1 MYIGGSVIYEMS
13 EKNLIFWRY
22 VFMMYVLKGLALA
35 GIVLTV
41 ILLLKKT
48 KELKSSTEKDPIT
61 GMTGQELWAFGM
73 KHVVVTSIIGFV
85 ANFLDTLG
93 IGSFA
98 PSSAA
103 FKMTKS
109 VDDSLVPGTLNVGDT
124 IPVCVEA
131 FLFIGIVEMDILTLV
146 LMLVAAVLGSL
157 VSASIVTKFDR
168 KKVRYT
174 LFVGLFLL
182 ATVILMK
189 VFSFGPF
196 GTVGTA
202 LGLRGIK
209 LVIAVVLN
217 FVLGAL
223 MSIGVGLYA
232 PCMAMVLAL
241 GMDAG
246 CAFPAMMGSCA
257 FLMAFGNGPK
267 FIKEAKIDIVATWT
281 QAIAGSVGVFVA
293 YYLVKSL
300 PLETLTKVIVVVV
313 YFTAF
318 LYLKDAIKKGSAA

>member
-1 MYIGGSVIYEMS
+1 MAMWI
-13 EKNLIFWRY
+13 
-22 VFMMYVLKGLALA
+22 LKGLSLA
-35 GIVLTV
+35 GIVLTL
-41 ILLLKKT
+41 ILLILKT
-48 KELKSSTEKDPIT
+48 KELKNSTEKDAVT
-61 GMTGQELWAFGM
+61 GMSGEELLAFGK
-73 KHVVVTSIIGFV
+73 KHWIVTTIIGFV

-109 VDDSLVPGTLNVGDT
+109 VDDALVPGTLNVGDT

-131 FLFIGIVEMDILTLV
+131 FLFFGIVEMDILTLV
-146 LMLVAAVLGSL
+146 LMLVASVVGSI
-157 VSASIVTKFDR
+157 VMAGIVTKFDR
-168 KKVRYT
+168 KKVRYA

-182 ATVILMK
+182 ATVVLMRNLG
-189 VFSFGPF
+189 VGPF
-196 GTVGTA
+196 GTQGEA

-209 LVIAVVLN
+209 LVIAVVGN
-217 FVLGAL
+217 FIFGAL

-241 GMDAG
+241 GMNST

-257 FLMAFGNGPK
+257 YLMAFGNGPK

-281 QAIAGSVGVFVA
+281 QAIGGTIGVFVA
-293 YYLVKSL
+293 YYLVKSM
-300 PLETLTKVIVVVV
+300 PIDVLTKVIVVVV

>member
-1 MYIGGSVIYEMS
+1 
-13 EKNLIFWRY
+13 
-22 VFMMYVLKGLALA
+22 MMYVLKGLSIL
-35 GIVLTV
+35 GIIVCAVLMA
-41 ILLLKKT
+41 KKT
-48 KELKSSTEKDPIT
+48 KEMAASDVKDPVT
-61 GMTGQELWAFGM
+61 GMSGKELIAFG
-73 KHVVVTSIIGFV
+73 KKKAVYTAIVGFV

-93 IGSFA
+93 IGSYA
-98 PSSAA
+98 PTSAA
-103 FKMTKS
+103 VKLGKA

-131 FLFIGIVEMDILTLV
+131 FLFFGFVDMDMLALI
-146 LMLVAAVLGSL
+146 LMLVAAILGSL
-157 VSASIVTKFDR
+157 VMAGIVSKFDR
-168 KKVRYT
+168 KKVRYA

-182 ATVILMK
+182 ATVILCKIMG
-189 VFSFGPF
+189 VGPF
-196 GTVGTA
+196 GTTGTA
-202 LGLRGIK
+202 LGLTGTK
-209 LVIAVVLN
+209 LVIATVGN

-267 FIKEAKIDIVATWT
+267 FIKEGKFDPICAWT
-281 QAIAGSVGVFVA
+281 QAIGGTVGVFVA
-293 YYLVKSL
+293 YLFVSSI
-300 PLETLTKVIVVVV
+300 PLDLLTKVIAVIV

-318 LYLKDAIKKGSAA
+318 LYLRDALKKGSAA

>member
-1 MYIGGSVIYEMS
+1 MAMYIM
-13 EKNLIFWRY
+13 
-22 VFMMYVLKGLALA
+22 KGLCVI
-35 GIVLTV
+35 GIVLNV
-41 ILLLKKT
+41 VLMYRKNKQLRAN
-48 KELKSSTEKDPIT
+48 TEKDPVIGLTGEEQWEFGKKHAIIT
-61 GMTGQELWAFGM
+61 A
-73 KHVVVTSIIGFV
+73 IIGFV

-109 VDDSLVPGTLNVGDT
+109 VDDVLVPGTLNVGDT
-124 IPVCVEA
+124 VPVCVEA
-131 FLFIGIVEMDILTLV
+131 FLFFGFVEMDVLTLV
-146 LMLVAAVLGSL
+146 LMLVASVLGSAL
-157 VSASIVTKFDR
+157 MANVVSKFDR
-168 KKVRYT
+168 KKVRYA

-182 ATVILMK
+182 ATSVLMK
-189 VFSFGPF
+189 VMNWGPF

-202 LGLRGIK
+202 MSLRGIK
-209 LVIAVVLN
+209 LVIAVVGN
-217 FVLGAL
+217 FVFGAL

-257 FLMAFGNGPK
+257 YLMAFGNGPK
-267 FIKEAKIDIVATWT
+267 FIAEGRYDMFASWM
-281 QAIAGSVGVFVA
+281 QAIFGACGVFVA
-293 YYLVKSL
+293 YLFVDSL
-300 PLETLTKVIVVVV
+300 SLNTLTKVIVVIV

-318 LYLKDAIKKGSAA
+318 LYLHSAIKKGSKA

>member
-1 MYIGGSVIYEMS
+1 MAMYIM
-13 EKNLIFWRY
+13 
-22 VFMMYVLKGLALA
+22 KGLCVI
-35 GIVLTV
+35 GIVLNV
-41 ILLLKKT
+41 VLMYRKNKQLRAN
-48 KELKSSTEKDPIT
+48 TEKDPVIGLTGEEQWEFGKKHAIIT
-61 GMTGQELWAFGM
+61 A
-73 KHVVVTSIIGFV
+73 IIGFV

-109 VDDSLVPGTLNVGDT
+109 VDDVLVPGTLNVGDT
-124 IPVCVEA
+124 VPVCVEA
-131 FLFIGIVEMDILTLV
+131 FLFFGFVEMDVLTLV
-146 LMLVAAVLGSL
+146 LMLVASVLGSAL
-157 VSASIVTKFDR
+157 MANVVSKFDR
-168 KKVRYT
+168 KKVRYA

-182 ATVILMK
+182 ATSVLMK
-189 VFSFGPF
+189 VMNWGPF

-202 LGLRGIK
+202 MSLRGIK
-209 LVIAVVLN
+209 LVIALVGN
-217 FVLGAL
+217 FVFGAL

-257 FLMAFGNGPK
+257 YLMAFGNGPK
-267 FIKEAKIDIVATWT
+267 FIAEGRYDMFASWM
-281 QAIAGSVGVFVA
+281 QAIFGACGVFVA
-293 YYLVKSL
+293 YLFVESL
-300 PLETLTKVIVVVV
+300 SLNTLTKVIVVIV

-318 LYLKDAIKKGSAA
+318 LYLHDAIKKGSKA

>member
-1 MYIGGSVIYEMS
+1 
-13 EKNLIFWRY
+13 
-22 VFMMYVLKGLALA
+22 MMYVLKGLSIL
-35 GIVLTV
+35 GIIVCAVLMA
-41 ILLLKKT
+41 KKT
-48 KELKSSTEKDPIT
+48 KEMAASDVKDPVT
-61 GMTGQELWAFGM
+61 GMTGKELIAFG
-73 KHVVVTSIIGFV
+73 KRKAVYTAIVGVV

-93 IGSFA
+93 IGSYA
-98 PSSAA
+98 PTSAA
-103 FKMTKS
+103 FKLGKA

-131 FLFIGIVEMDILTLV
+131 FLFFGFVDMDMLTLI
-146 LMLVAAVLGSL
+146 LMLVAAILGSL
-157 VSASIVTKFDR
+157 VMAGIVSKFDR
-168 KKVRYT
+168 KKVRYA

-182 ATVILMK
+182 ATVILCKIMG
-189 VFSFGPF
+189 VGPF
-196 GTVGTA
+196 GTTGTA
-202 LGLRGIK
+202 LGLTGAK
-209 LVIAVVLN
+209 LVIAVVGN

-267 FIKEAKIDIVATWT
+267 FIKEGKFDPICAWT
-281 QAIAGSVGVFVA
+281 QAIGGAIGVYVA
-293 YYLVKSL
+293 YAFVSSI
-300 PLETLTKVIVVVV
+300 PLDLLTKVIAVIV

>member
-1 MYIGGSVIYEMS
+1 
-13 EKNLIFWRY
+13 
-22 VFMMYVLKGLALA
+22 MMYVLKGLAFA
-35 GIVLTV
+35 GIVLTA
-41 ILLLKKT
+41 ILLVLKT
-48 KELKSSTEKDPIT
+48 KELKASTEKDPIT
-61 GMTGQELWAFGM
+61 GMTGKELWDFGM
-73 KHVVVTSIIGFV
+73 KHVVVTSIIGFI

-98 PSSAA
+98 PTSAA

-131 FLFIGIVEMDILTLV
+131 FLFFGIVDMDILTLV
-146 LMLVAAVLGSL
+146 LMLVAAVVGSL
-157 VSASIVTKFDR
+157 VSAAIVTKFDR
-168 KKVRYT
+168 KKVRYS

-182 ATVILMK
+182 ATVVLMRNLG
-189 VFSFGPF
+189 VGPF
-196 GTVGTA
+196 GTQGTA
-202 LGLRGIK
+202 LGLTGIK
-209 LVIAVVLN
+209 LVIAVVGN
-217 FVLGAL
+217 FLFGAL

-267 FIKEAKIDIVATWT
+267 FIKEGKFDPVCSWT
-281 QAIAGSVGVFVA
+281 QAIGGAVGVYVA
-293 YYLVKSL
+293 YAFVSSI
-300 PLETLTKVIVVVV
+300 PLDLLTKVIVVIV
-313 YFTAF
+313 YITAF

>member
-1 MYIGGSVIYEMS
+1 MAMWI
-13 EKNLIFWRY
+13 
-22 VFMMYVLKGLALA
+22 LKGLSLA
-35 GIVLTV
+35 GIALCA
-41 ILLLKKT
+41 ILMAIKSVKIKK
-48 KELKSSTEKDPIT
+48 STEVDEVL
-61 GMTGQELWAFGM
+61 GMTGEELWAFG
-73 KHVVVTSIIGFV
+73 KKKAIYTFIVGFV

-103 FKMTKS
+103 FKLGKA
-109 VDDSLVPGTLNVGDT
+109 VDDTLVPGTLNVGDT

-131 FLFIGIVEMDILTLV
+131 FLFFGFVDMDILTLI
-146 LMLVAAVLGSL
+146 LMLVASVVG
-157 VSASIVTKFDR
+157 SIVMAGIVSKFDR
-168 KKVRYT
+168 KKVRYA

-182 ATVILMK
+182 ATVIVLK
-189 VFSFGPF
+189 VFNVPPF
-196 GTVGTA
+196 GTTGTE

-209 LVIAVVLN
+209 LVIAVVGN
-217 FVLGAL
+217 FIFGAL

-241 GMDAG
+241 GMDSG

-267 FIKEAKIDIVATWT
+267 FIKEGRFDPVASWT
-281 QAIAGSVGVFVA
+281 QAIGGTIGVFVA
-293 YYLVKSL
+293 YLFVKSL
-300 PLETLTKVIVVVV
+300 PLATLTKVIVVVV
-313 YFTAF
+313 YITAF

>member
-1 MYIGGSVIYEMS
+1 MAMYIM
-13 EKNLIFWRY
+13 
-22 VFMMYVLKGLALA
+22 KGLCVI
-35 GIVLTV
+35 GIVLNV
-41 ILLLKKT
+41 VLMYRKNKQLRAN
-48 KELKSSTEKDPIT
+48 TEKDPVIGLTGEEQWEFGKKHAIIT
-61 GMTGQELWAFGM
+61 AL
-73 KHVVVTSIIGFV
+73 IGFV

-109 VDDSLVPGTLNVGDT
+109 VDDVLVPGTLNVGDT
-124 IPVCVEA
+124 VPVCVEA
-131 FLFIGIVEMDILTLV
+131 FLFFGFVEMDVLTLV
-146 LMLVAAVLGSL
+146 LMLVASVLGSAL
-157 VSASIVTKFDR
+157 MANVVSKFDR
-168 KKVRYT
+168 KKVRYA

-182 ATVILMK
+182 ATSVLMK
-189 VFSFGPF
+189 VMNWGPF

-202 LGLRGIK
+202 MSLRGIK
-209 LVIAVVLN
+209 LVIAVVGN
-217 FVLGAL
+217 FVFGAL

-257 FLMAFGNGPK
+257 YLMAFGNGPK
-267 FIKEAKIDIVATWT
+267 FIAEGRYDMFASWM
-281 QAIAGSVGVFVA
+281 QAIFGACGVFVA
-293 YYLVKSL
+293 YLFVESL
-300 PLETLTKVIVVVV
+300 SLNTLTKVIVVIV

-318 LYLKDAIKKGSAA
+318 LYLHNAIKKGSKA

>member
-1 MYIGGSVIYEMS
+1 
-13 EKNLIFWRY
+13 
-22 VFMMYVLKGLALA
+22 MMYVLKGLSLL
-35 GIVLTV
+35 GIVLTL

-48 KELKSSTEKDPIT
+48 KELKASTVKDEIT

-73 KHVVVTSIIGFV
+73 KHVVVTAIIGFV

-131 FLFIGIVEMDILTLV
+131 FLFFGIVEMDILTLI

-189 VFSFGPF
+189 VFAVGPF

-202 LGLRGIK
+202 LGLRGAK

-267 FIKEAKIDIVATWT
+267 FIKEAKIDLIATWT
-281 QAIAGSVGVFVA
+281 QAIAGSAGVFVA

-300 PLETLTKVIVVVV
+300 PLATLTKIIVVVV

>member
-1 MYIGGSVIYEMS
+1 MAMYIM
-13 EKNLIFWRY
+13 
-22 VFMMYVLKGLALA
+22 KGLCVI
-35 GIVLTV
+35 GIVLNV
-41 ILLLKKT
+41 VLMYRKNKQLRAN
-48 KELKSSTEKDPIT
+48 TEKDPVIGLTGEEQWEFGKKHAIIT
-61 GMTGQELWAFGM
+61 A
-73 KHVVVTSIIGFV
+73 IIGFV

-109 VDDSLVPGTLNVGDT
+109 VDDVLVPGTLNVGDT
-124 IPVCVEA
+124 VPVCVEA
-131 FLFIGIVEMDILTLV
+131 FLFFGFVEMDVLTLV
-146 LMLVAAVLGSL
+146 LMLVASVVGSAL
-157 VSASIVTKFDR
+157 MANVVSKFDR
-168 KKVRYT
+168 KKVRYA

-182 ATVILMK
+182 ATSVLMK
-189 VFSFGPF
+189 VMNWGPF

-202 LGLRGIK
+202 MSLRGIK
-209 LVIAVVLN
+209 LVIAVVGN
-217 FVLGAL
+217 FVFGAL

-257 FLMAFGNGPK
+257 YLMAFGNGPK
-267 FIKEAKIDIVATWT
+267 FIAEGRYDMFASWM
-281 QAIAGSVGVFVA
+281 QAIFGACGVFVA
-293 YYLVKSL
+293 YLFVESL
-300 PLETLTKVIVVVV
+300 SLNTLTKVIVVIV

-318 LYLKDAIKKGSAA
+318 LYLHNAIKKGSKA

>member
-1 MYIGGSVIYEMS
+1 MAMYIM
-13 EKNLIFWRY
+13 
-22 VFMMYVLKGLALA
+22 KGLCVI
-35 GIVLTV
+35 GIILNVVLMYRKNKQ
-41 ILLLKKT
+41 LRAN
-48 KELKSSTEKDPIT
+48 TEKDPVIGLTGEEQWEFGKKHAIIT
-61 GMTGQELWAFGM
+61 A
-73 KHVVVTSIIGFV
+73 IIGFV

-109 VDDSLVPGTLNVGDT
+109 VDDVLVPGTLNVGDT
-124 IPVCVEA
+124 VPVCVEA
-131 FLFIGIVEMDILTLV
+131 FLFFGFVEMDILTLV
-146 LMLVAAVLGSL
+146 LMLVASVLGSAL
-157 VSASIVTKFDR
+157 MANIVSKFDR
-168 KKVRYT
+168 KKVRYA

-182 ATVILMK
+182 ATSVLMK
-189 VFSFGPF
+189 VMNWGPF

-202 LGLRGIK
+202 MSLRGIK
-209 LVIAVVLN
+209 LVIAVVGN
-217 FVLGAL
+217 FVFGAL

-257 FLMAFGNGPK
+257 YLMAFGNGPK
-267 FIKEAKIDIVATWT
+267 FIAEGRYDMFASWM
-281 QAIAGSVGVFVA
+281 QAIFGACGVFVA
-293 YYLVKSL
+293 YLFVESL
-300 PLETLTKVIVVVV
+300 SLNTLTKVIVVIV

-318 LYLKDAIKKGSAA
+318 LYLHDAIKKGSKA

>member
-1 MYIGGSVIYEMS
+1 
-13 EKNLIFWRY
+13 
-22 VFMMYVLKGLALA
+22 MMYVLKGLALA
-35 GIVLTV
+35 GVVLTA
-41 ILLLKKT
+41 ILLVLKT
-48 KELKSSTEKDPIT
+48 KELKASTEKDPIT
-61 GMTGQELWAFGM
+61 GMTGQELWDFGM
-73 KHVVVTSIIGFV
+73 KHIVVTSIIGFI

-98 PSSAA
+98 PTSAA

-109 VDDSLVPGTLNVGDT
+109 VDDALVPGTLNVGDT

-131 FLFIGIVEMDILTLV
+131 FLFFGLVDMDILTLI
-146 LMLVAAVLGSL
+146 LMLVAAVVGSL

-168 KKVRYT
+168 KKVRYA

-182 ATVILMK
+182 ATVVLMRNLG
-189 VFSFGPF
+189 VGPF
-196 GTVGTA
+196 GTQGTA
-202 LGLRGIK
+202 LGLTGIK
-209 LVIAVVLN
+209 LVIAVVGN
-217 FVLGAL
+217 FIFGAL

-267 FIKEAKIDIVATWT
+267 FIKEAKIDIVASWT

-300 PLETLTKVIVVVV
+300 PLDTLTKVIVVVV